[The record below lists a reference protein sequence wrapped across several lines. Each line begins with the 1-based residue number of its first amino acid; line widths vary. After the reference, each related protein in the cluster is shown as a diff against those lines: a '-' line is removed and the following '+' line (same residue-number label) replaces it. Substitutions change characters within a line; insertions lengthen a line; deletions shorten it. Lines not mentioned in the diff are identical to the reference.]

1 MPTGYPHVRHRRSVR
16 DTITARMYPETKD
29 ARDELLHRRSRN
41 QVFIRHEEQV
51 RERRAKEG
59 SVNVYGVQS
68 VEIKLGT
75 KR

>member
-1 MPTGYPHVRHRRSVR
+1 
-16 DTITARMYPETKD
+16 MYPESKD
-29 ARDELLHRRSRN
+29 ARDELLPRRSRN
-41 QVFIRHEEQV
+41 QVFIRHEEKV